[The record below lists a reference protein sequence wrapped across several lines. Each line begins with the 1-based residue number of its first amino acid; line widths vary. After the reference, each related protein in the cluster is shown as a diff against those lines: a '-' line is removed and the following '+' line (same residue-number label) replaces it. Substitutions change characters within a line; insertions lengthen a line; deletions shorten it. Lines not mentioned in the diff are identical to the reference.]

1 MSQRERRP
9 GQPFDMRWMEIFVM
23 ATEIG
28 ISIVIPIGIAVGAGI
43 LLDTLMGTRPLFLL
57 ILTIIG
63 MFVSGFT
70 FYRTMNAILKLSNSG
85 RTRQRRSSAE
95 RQRLEDEAGDTDSTI
110 SGDGTPSTPRLR
122 TYPKRKYPLPD
133 DDEEE
138 DD

>member
-23 ATEIG
+23 ATQIG
-28 ISIVIPIGIAVGAGI
+28 ISIVIPIGIAVGVGI
-43 LLDTLMGTRPLFLL
+43 LLDMSLGTRPLFLL

-70 FYRTMNAILKLSNSG
+70 FYRTMNAILKLSNAG

-95 RQRLEDEAGDTDSTI
+95 RRRLDDEAGKADDTI
-110 SGDGTPSTPRLR
+110 SGDSTPSTPRLR

-133 DDEEE
+133 DDEE
-138 DD
+138 DDD